1 MDERVSKIMT
11 TGVVTISLDEK
22 LDLVDEIM
30 SSGDIRHMPVTKG
43 GFVVGLVTQRGLLQA
58 KLSSVIDFSEK
69 DRKELLEATD
79 VEKVMIKD
87 VKLADPNEP
96 VVHAAKRML
105 EMRIGCLPVVN
116 NDRELLG
123 IITETDVMRY
133 FVEIAEGN
141 DS

>member
-1 MDERVSKIMT
+1 MT

-22 LDLVDEIM
+22 QDLVDEIM

-43 GFVVGLVTQRGLLQA
+43 GFVVGLVTQRDLLRA
-58 KLSSVIDFSEK
+58 KISSVIGFSEE

-79 VEKVMIKD
+79 VEKVMVKD

-123 IITETDVMRY
+123 IITEIDVMRY

>member
-1 MDERVSKIMT
+1 MT

-43 GFVVGLVTQRGLLQA
+43 GFVVGLVTQRDLLRA

-69 DRKELLEATD
+69 DRKELLETTD
-79 VEKVMIKD
+79 VEKVMVKD

-105 EMRIGCLPVVN
+105 EMKIGCLPVVN

>member
-43 GFVVGLVTQRGLLQA
+43 GFVVGLVTQRDLLRA
-58 KLSSVIDFSEK
+58 KLSSVINFSKE

-79 VEKVMIKD
+79 VEKVMVKD

-123 IITETDVMRY
+123 IITEIDVMRY

>member
-1 MDERVSKIMT
+1 LDDPVSKIMT
-11 TGVVTISLDEK
+11 KGVVAFSLDEK

-43 GFVVGLVTQRGLLQA
+43 GAVVGLVSQRDLLQP
-58 KLSSVIDFSEK
+58 KLSSVIDFSDA
-69 DRKELLEATD
+69 DRKELLETTD

-87 VKLADPNEP
+87 VKVADPKEP
-96 VVHAAKRML
+96 VAHAAKRML

-116 NDRELLG
+116 ADGDLLG

-133 FVEIAEGN
+133 FVDLAEKKN
-141 DS
+141 S